1 MAEAHRSNG
10 DPPCGREVISLRV
23 KPNAKKRKN
32 TNKKQW
38 RDYLPVISHTAAA
51 LYWVIRLVLLLWDRF
66 AR

>member
-1 MAEAHRSNG
+1 MR
-10 DPPCGREVISLRV
+10 I

-51 LYWVIRLVLLLWDRF
+51 LYWVIRLVLLLWDEF